1 MSAYTL
7 KHVVSLPTKQATRFY
22 SVCFNNYDTVNTA
35 FAVVGGRYVLVA
47 RLDSEKSV
55 ALNVTQKYFDEN
67 EKEDLYCCAWTIDPI
82 FGAPL
87 LAVAG
92 FTAVIKII
100 NTSVGSV
107 TKTLQG
113 HGGEIHEMK
122 VHPRDPSLLF
132 SVSKD
137 LSIRLWN
144 LRTMQAV
151 ANFAGEGGHREAP
164 LSIDMHLSGDF
175 FASSGMDHTIKIWS
189 LCTPIMKNAIN
200 SSPSTTNSRLSSAS
214 TSSTSS
220 RASSCC
226 SSNSALLK
234 AVTVHYPIFSTAGV
248 HGNFVDC
255 IRWYGDLLLT
265 RCANDAKILLWKP
278 DVKLEPSD
286 NSNVTTVVV
295 GGPAAV
301 SKRQS
306 NFKII
311 CEFEF
316 IHCDLWFLR
325 FGMSYDCQTLA
336 TGNQAGKIYLWDMK
350 DVFDYSDYYVEKK
363 RLENQ
368 VIKKEK
374 ASVKNKKSNKKTNKK
389 TNKKAN
395 NKINNKN
402 NDKTNDDRASSYV
415 SANGSGLRK
424 EPIILSSA
432 CDSTIRQV
440 NFSRDKQWIAAVC
453 DNGSFWCWKAGSK
466 GVGSSVINDNSV
478 IHDNSVTHDNSTI
491 QQTAIKL
498 EENLSMFEK
507 LRV

>member
-175 FASSGMDHTIKIWS
+175 FASSGMDHTIKI
-189 LCTPIMKNAIN
+189 C
-200 SSPSTTNSRLSSAS
+200 
-214 TSSTSS
+214 
-220 RASSCC
+220 
-226 SSNSALLK
+226 ALLK

-368 VIKKEK
+368 
-374 ASVKNKKSNKKTNKK
+374 
-389 TNKKAN
+389 
-395 NKINNKN
+395 N